1 MLWRADDET
10 HYNKTKY
17 IDGLVHE
24 SCISI
29 ATALEL
35 RLS

>member
-1 MLWRADDET
+1 MLWRPGDET

-17 IDGLVHE
+17 IDGLVHQRRYP
-24 SCISI
+24 I
-29 ATALEL
+29 AIAMEL